1 MLPVSAQLL
10 RSVRDGSRRP
20 CDRDGPDRALPS
32 GMENHRF
39 QVVSPIQF
47 SIGRWAIMLGVGLG
61 LLLSTSVARA
71 DEEKDVEGAKDHP
84 LVSRMPGYYVSQY
97 EAKDFDTVESAYVTG
112 PDNKWEGRTT
122 RISYTRKATTKAV
135 SMAQLARNHENAFKK
150 AGATILASDIRVVVA
165 RFDKGGARTWVEA
178 SAFNDGRDYS
188 LLIVESKP
196 MEQEVTV
203 DAASLQRALNT
214 TGKVA
219 VYGIFFDTNKSVIK
233 PASNPTLDEI
243 AKLLR
248 QSPTLALY
256 VVGHTDGTGV
266 LEANLKLSSERAA
279 SVAQALVSRGIAAG
293 RLKTAG
299 VGPYCPEAPNQTEDG
314 RAKNRRVELVQR

>member
-1 MLPVSAQLL
+1 MFA
-10 RSVRDGSRRP
+10 
-20 CDRDGPDRALPS
+20 
-32 GMENHRF
+32 
-39 QVVSPIQF
+39 
-47 SIGRWAIMLGVGLG
+47 VGLG
-61 LLLSTSVARA
+61 LLLSASIARA
-71 DEEKDVEGAKDHP
+71 DDEKDVEGAKDHP

-97 EAKDFDTVESAYVTG
+97 EVKDFDAVESAYVTG
-112 PDNKWEGRTT
+112 PDGKWEGRTT

-135 SMAQLARNHENAFKK
+135 SMAQLARNHEAAFKK
-150 AGATILASDIRVVVA
+150 AGATIAASDSRVVVA

-178 SAFNDGRDYS
+178 SAYNDGRDYS
-188 LLIVESKP
+188 LLIVESKA

-214 TGKVA
+214 SGKVA

-233 PASNPTLDEI
+233 PASDPTLDEI

-248 QSPTLALY
+248 QNPALALY
-256 VVGHTDGTGV
+256 VVGHTDGTGA
-266 LEANLKLSSERAA
+266 LDANLKLSSERAA
-279 SVAQALVSRGIAAG
+279 SVAQALVKRGIVAT